1 MTHWDIQI
9 SLSFSNSSLLS
20 IKSQEINLLGLNQ
33 HFLQNRA
40 ELKGKYESPQR
51 HIKNKKYISC
61 WVGMSEKEKERGKE
75 ERREGEKIL

>member
-1 MTHWDIQI
+1 
-9 SLSFSNSSLLS
+9 
-20 IKSQEINLLGLNQ
+20 
-33 HFLQNRA
+33 
-40 ELKGKYESPQR
+40 LKGKYESPQR